1 MTTIVHLSDLHFGR
15 VEPAVVEALPAA
27 VARDR
32 PHLVVVSGDL
42 TQRARR
48 SQFAAARRFLDQ
60 LPSPRLVV
68 PGNHDVPLYDVVR
81 RFLAPLRRYRRMID
95 DDLTPTYVDD
105 ALVVRGVNTARA
117 TTTNGRIAR
126 ADIDALER
134 WFVAAGDGRLRVL
147 VAHHPFAPLAP
158 GGHVVGRSADALV
171 AAATACVDLILGGHL
186 HVGQAPDPLAANPAL
201 GRRIVVLLAGT
212 ATSTRRRSEP
222 NAYNVIRYEPP
233 DRLSATVRTWTGEG
247 FAATTTRAWAR
258 AADGWRPEA
267 EAAGSARLT
276 WP

>member
-1 MTTIVHLSDLHFGR
+1 M
-15 VEPAVVEALPAA
+15 
-27 VARDR
+27 
-32 PHLVVVSGDL
+32 
-42 TQRARR
+42 
-48 SQFAAARRFLDQ
+48 
-60 LPSPRLVV
+60 
-68 PGNHDVPLYDVVR
+68 
-81 RFLAPLRRYRRMID
+81 
-95 DDLTPTYVDD
+95 
-105 ALVVRGVNTARA
+105 
-117 TTTNGRIAR
+117 
-126 ADIDALER
+126 
-134 WFVAAGDGRLRVL
+134 
-147 VAHHPFAPLAP
+147 
-158 GGHVVGRSADALV
+158 

-267 EAAGSARLT
+267 ARSARLT